1 MTYGPYAAVYNREH
15 GPRLPPLLIPV
26 LERLLCEHLPPAA
39 ELLDLCCGTGQIAG
53 ALHARGYRMTG
64 IDICP
69 EMLAFAR
76 VNAPGCRFLRGDAR
90 DFDLPAVHHG
100 ALSTADSINH
110 IVDPGDLVRVFANV
124 HRALRAGGR
133 FAFDVLLAEH
143 YHPEP
148 RRVFTKVEEDY
159 VLVSREEVAAEERL
173 SRCDMTLFYRRD
185 EDTPADGWRR
195 WDSTSWE
202 RLYTA
207 AELES
212 ALATAGFGEIRI
224 YPRGEGMGIEDP
236 LGRTY
241 VVAVKPG
248 V

>member
-1 MTYGPYAAVYNREH
+1 MTYGPYATIYNREH

-26 LERLLCEHLPPAA
+26 LDKLLCEHLPPAA
-39 ELLDLCCGTGQIAG
+39 ELLDLCCGIGQITG

-76 VNAPGCRFLRGDAR
+76 ANAPGCRFLRGDAR

-100 ALSTADSINH
+100 ALSTADSVNH
-110 IVDPGDLVRVFANV
+110 IVDPDDLVRVFANV
-124 HRALRAGGR
+124 HRALRGGGR
-133 FAFDVLLAEH
+133 FVFDVLLAEH

-148 RRVFTKVEEDY
+148 GRLFAKE
-159 VLVSREEVAAEERL
+159 VSAEERL
-173 SRCDMTLFYRRD
+173 SRCDMTLFYRPA
-185 EDTPADGWRR
+185 EDAPAGGWRR

-224 YPRGEGMGIEDP
+224 YQRGEGLGIEDP

-241 VVAVKPG
+241 VTAIKPG
-248 V
+248 D